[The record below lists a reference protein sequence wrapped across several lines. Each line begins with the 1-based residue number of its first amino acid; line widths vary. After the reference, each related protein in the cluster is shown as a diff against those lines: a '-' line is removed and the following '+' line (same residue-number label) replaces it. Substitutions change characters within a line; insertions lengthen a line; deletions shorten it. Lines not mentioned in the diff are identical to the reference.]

1 MALTYNIQRQRR
13 IVDGRYTAVTLL
25 ICSLLLWGAGALF
38 YTASSGGSYSPE
50 WAQGWLSAPDE
61 LLMGIIALLF
71 YALSAFLL
79 ASYRVLEHRA
89 SWQPFMMLYL
99 VAANFSIQADV
110 MAALTQLLMVVAL
123 GLSLRIDHAAD
134 ERGAIFSQFAFVTA
148 SSVLFPQFLLLLP
161 LLFIYPAQCGRLSLK
176 SFFAALLGIAMPVW
190 IGAALLYI
198 FPALHPMLDTLKL
211 WLNDLL
217 QTPSVVVTPSMLLRL
232 CAEPLVTLPA
242 IVHFLFTATVGRTH
256 LRRRVAFF
264 ITVYVVLWLA
274 GWLRPELF
282 TLYFVWRLPI
292 ISLLAAYIF
301 PALPAKTS
309 NIYFI
314 AAVLVWAASATLE
327 LWIA

>member
-1 MALTYNIQRQRR
+1 MT
-13 IVDGRYTAVTLL
+13 VTLL
-25 ICSLLLWGAGALF
+25 ICSLVLWGAGALF
-38 YTASSGGSYSPE
+38 YTTSSQGHYSPE
-50 WAQGWLSAPDE
+50 WTQGWLFAVDS
-61 LLMGIIALLF
+61 LLLRFVALVL
-71 YALSAFLL
+71 YALTAILL
-79 ASYRVLEHRA
+79 SCYLMFERRA
-89 SWQPFMMLYL
+89 SWQPFIMLYL

-123 GLSLRIDHAAD
+123 GLSLRIDHAVD
-134 ERGAIFSQFAFVTA
+134 ERRVIFSQFAFVAT

-161 LLFIYPAQCGRLSLK
+161 LLLIYPAQCGKLSPK
-176 SFFAALLGIAMPVW
+176 TFFAALLGVAMPMW
-190 IGAALLYI
+190 IGAALLYL

-256 LRRRVAFF
+256 LRRRVSFF
-264 ITVYVVLWLA
+264 IAIYVVLWLA

-301 PALPAKTS
+301 PALPMKTS

-314 AAVLVWAASATLE
+314 ATMLLWAASAVVE